1 MGSYTFLRARDDGDF
16 DHISVAS
23 DGTETSIGVV
33 AAADEDYP
41 FGRPQ
46 DSDVAER
53 NRTFRNDLLQET
65 DWWANSDVAMTQ
77 AQRDYRQALRD
88 LPSHS
93 NWPHL
98 QDGDWPTKP

>member
-16 DHISVAS
+16 DHINVAS

-33 AAADEDYP
+33 AAADKDYP

-53 NRTFRNDLLQET
+53 NRTFRNDLLQQT
-65 DWWANSDVAMTQ
+65 DWWANSDVTMTQ

-88 LPSHS
+88 LSTHS

-98 QDGDWPTKP
+98 QDGDWPEKP